1 VGGSRSRQAEAIHS
15 YPFDLKKSKTN
26 PQRTGKSE
34 SNASQKATIRF
45 NVIVDV
51 IDDCCNY
58 ASNWLEEPDKGRSGW
73 IRTECMCGKFLGYR
87 PDLKAK
93 HEARSATD

>member
-1 VGGSRSRQAEAIHS
+1 VGGSRSRQAEAIPS

-34 SNASQKATIRF
+34 SNASPKATIRF
-45 NVIVDV
+45 DV

-58 ASNWLEEPDKGRSGW
+58 ASNWIEEPDKERSGW

-87 PDLKAK
+87 PNLKAK
-93 HEARSATD
+93 HDQSSSEAD